1 MGNKMAFVV
10 VWVTYQ
16 SAQDRLPRVW
26 NDNLEML
33 ANATT
38 LETADTRLMEI
49 LYSMSLLIT
58 IELDVYWQNI
68 CNPILY
74 KTLPYFLNTLYI

>member
-16 SAQDRLPRVW
+16 STQDRLPRYIMTVW
-26 NDNLEML
+26 NDKLEML
-33 ANATT
+33 ANETT
-38 LETADTRLMEI
+38 LETADTRLIEI
-49 LYSMSLLIT
+49 LYSVSLFIT

-68 CNPILY
+68 
-74 KTLPYFLNTLYI
+74 